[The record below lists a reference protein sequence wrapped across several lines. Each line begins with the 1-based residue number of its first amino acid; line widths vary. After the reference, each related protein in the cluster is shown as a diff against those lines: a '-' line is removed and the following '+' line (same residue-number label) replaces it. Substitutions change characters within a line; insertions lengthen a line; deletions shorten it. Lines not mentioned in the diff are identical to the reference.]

1 MENINKALQNENF
14 KKVYNKEALSD
25 AIIDLGCV
33 PNDLNS
39 ISQQLDDLYYQ
50 ATKIQHTITL
60 VNKQLIRVIDQ
71 VKKDSDK
78 ARYSL

>member
-1 MENINKALQNENF
+1 MQYTKTLQNNNI
-14 KKVYNKEALSD
+14 KNVYDREALSD

-39 ISQQLDDLYYQ
+39 ISQQLDDLYDQ

-60 VNKQLIRVIDQ
+60 INKQLIRVIDQ

>member
-1 MENINKALQNENF
+1 MQYTKTLQNNNI
-14 KKVYNKEALSD
+14 KNVYNREALSD

-60 VNKQLIRVIDQ
+60 VNKELIRVIDQ
-71 VKKDSDK
+71 IKKDSDK

>member
-1 MENINKALQNENF
+1 MENINKALQSENF
-14 KKVYNKEALSD
+14 KKVYNKETLSD
-25 AIIDLGCV
+25 A
-33 PNDLNS
+33 NS

>member
-1 MENINKALQNENF
+1 MQYTKTLQNNNI
-14 KKVYNKEALSD
+14 KNVYNRETLSD

-60 VNKQLIRVIDQ
+60 VNKELIRVIDQ
-71 VKKDSDK
+71 IKKDSDK

>member
-1 MENINKALQNENF
+1 MQYTKTLQNNNI
-14 KKVYNKEALSD
+14 KNVYDREALSD

-60 VNKQLIRVIDQ
+60 VNKELIRVIDQ
-71 VKKDSDK
+71 IKKDSDK

>member
-1 MENINKALQNENF
+1 MQYTKTLQNNNI
-14 KKVYNKEALSD
+14 KNVYDREALSD

-60 VNKQLIRVIDQ
+60 VNKELIRVIDQ
-71 VKKDSDK
+71 IKKNSDK

>member
-1 MENINKALQNENF
+1 MQYTKPLQNNNI
-14 KKVYNKEALSD
+14 KNVYDREALSD

-60 VNKQLIRVIDQ
+60 VNKELIRVIDQ
-71 VKKDSDK
+71 IKKDSDK

>member
-1 MENINKALQNENF
+1 MQYTKTLQNNNI
-14 KKVYNKEALSD
+14 KNVYDREALSD